1 MIDWELFVTVL
12 LAFLAAKVIGFI
24 AVGVIYG
31 HVQDSIARLNDDISG
46 RLIYLGDEV
55 KQEIRSLDR

>member
-1 MIDWELFVTVL
+1 MVDWKLFVTVL

-24 AVGVIYG
+24 VVGVTYG

-46 RLIYLGDEV
+46 QLIHLGEEI

>member
-1 MIDWELFVTVL
+1 MVDWKLFVTIL

-24 AVGVIYG
+24 AVGVTYG
-31 HVQDSIARLNDDISG
+31 HVQDSISRLNDDIST
-46 RLIYLGDEV
+46 RLLYLGEEV